1 MREIEIRFWIIAM
14 WVLEH
19 LIKAD
24 ETKTSSKVR
33 MRDQD
38 INLLQSVWRRF
49 LYTD

>member
-1 MREIEIRFWIIAM
+1 
-14 WVLEH
+14 

-24 ETKTSSKVR
+24 ETKTSSKVG

-49 LYTD
+49 LYTDHLSSEHATCSHKIVTC